1 VNKYRLDYYIKNG
14 NALLIRGS
22 ELLDK
27 MQKHAKE
34 TREVETY
41 WYKADDVA
49 DLAKRSKTVIE
60 NLLDVLQNTAG
71 LTMSTEFKREIDE
84 SIAELGRIAGK

>member
-1 VNKYRLDYYIKNG
+1 MDKYAVKEVQLRSYKNKREKE
-14 NALLIRGS
+14 LIGQSKRTD
-22 ELLDK
+22 LVITD
-27 MQKHAKE
+27 
-34 TREVETY
+34 V
-41 WYKADDVA
+41 YKADDVA

>member
-1 VNKYRLDYYIKNG
+1 MNKYRLDYYIKNG

-41 WYKADDVA
+41 WYKADGVA
-49 DLAKRSKTVIE
+49 DLAKRCLYYLE
-60 NLLDVLQNTAG
+60 PYL
-71 LTMSTEFKREIDE
+71 E
-84 SIAELGRIAGK
+84 SFEETTGYEQLYKFIAELGQIAGK